1 MPRTSDPIRMRIA
14 LDARLLHYRKAGIGQ
29 YILRLLEGL
38 DGLAPPEDVLILRS
52 RKQMDADLPPTR
64 FSSVPLWT
72 PPHNRFEQF
81 GLRVELSRL
90 QLDLLHSPDFIP
102 LFRRHFRSVIT
113 VHDLAFLL
121 YPHLLTRESAHYYGQ
136 IDQAVR
142 SADHIIAVSETTKR
156 DVIRLLGAPEEHV
169 TVIPE
174 AVNPIYRPLNDDDA
188 VESVRLR
195 YQLPERYAIFVGT
208 IEPRKNLPTLMRAI
222 RRLKDQHHTELVL
235 AVVGQLGWLYD
246 EVMRVHEELK
256 LQEMVRFLGRVSD
269 EDLVA
274 LYNGASVL
282 AYPSHYEGFGLP
294 PLEAMACGTPVVV
307 SNTSALP
314 EVVGDAG
321 LLVSPEDD
329 EGLTVALLR
338 VLSDPE
344 LRDALIRRGLQRA
357 SAFTITGMAEKTL
370 ALYRSVLGT

>member
-1 MPRTSDPIRMRIA
+1 MRIA
-14 LDARLLHYRKAGIGQ
+14 LDARLLHYRKAGISQ

-38 DGLAPPEDVLILRS
+38 DRLEPPEDLLILRS
-52 RKQMDADLPPTR
+52 RRQVDADLPKTH

-102 LFRRHFRSVIT
+102 LFHRSFRSVIT

-121 YPHLLTRESAHYYGQ
+121 YPHLLTRESARYYGQ

-156 DVIRLLGAPEEHV
+156 DIIRLLGAPEERV

-174 AVNPIYRPLNDDDA
+174 AVSPTYRLLDDREPVA
-188 VESVRLR
+188 EVRRR
-195 YQLPERYAIFVGT
+195 YQLPEQYAIFVGT
-208 IEPRKNLPTLMRAI
+208 IEPRKNLTTLMRAI

-235 AVVGQLGWLYD
+235 AVVGQWGWLYD
-246 EVMRVHEELK
+246 DVLRVHEELK
-256 LQEMVRFLGRVSD
+256 LEEAVRFLGRVPDS
-269 EDLVA
+269 DLVA

-294 PLEAMACGTPVVV
+294 PLEAMACGTPVIV

-329 EGLTVALLR
+329 EGLAVALLR

-344 LRDALIRRGLQRA
+344 LRDALVRRGLQRA
-357 SAFTITGMAEKTL
+357 SSFSVGGMAEKTL

>member
-1 MPRTSDPIRMRIA
+1 MRIA

-38 DGLAPPEDVLILRS
+38 DALAPEEEMVILRS
-52 RKQMDADLPPTR
+52 RKQRDTDLPRTR
-64 FSSVPLWT
+64 FGSVPLWT

-90 QLDLLHSPDFIP
+90 HLDLLHSPDFIP
-102 LFRRHFRSVIT
+102 LFYRHFQSVIT

-142 SADHIIAVSETTKR
+142 SADHIIAVSETTKK
-156 DVIRLLGAPEEHV
+156 DVIRLLGAPEEKV

-174 AVNPIYRPLNDDDA
+174 AVNPIYRQLEEGDGVA
-188 VESVRLR
+188 EVRQR
-195 YQLPERYAIFVGT
+195 YHLPEQYAIFVGT

-235 AVVGQLGWLYD
+235 AVAGQWGWLYD
-246 EVMRVHEELK
+246 DVLHLHEELK
-256 LQEMVRFLGRVSD
+256 LQDLVRFLGRVSD

-294 PLEAMACGTPVVV
+294 PLEAMACGTPVIV

-321 LLVSPEDD
+321 LLVTPEDD

-357 SAFTITGMAEKTL
+357 SGFTVTAMAEKSL
-370 ALYRSVLGT
+370 ALYRSVLAT